1 MREHWNPPSEP
12 RPIVEQQTIHQEEL
26 NAEQINHFDVPG
38 IPDIHFGWID
48 TWYFP
53 GVTKRPLLEEDDWG
67 LRKIINH
74 DLHSNPI
81 TALSQNA
88 QKNLESLLHEID
100 LRNKQFLMLFT
111 PSSSDASRFLPALRG
126 NENYVD
132 MIIENESLLSWV
144 VRQIGSI
151 LQLNNQHAS
160 NVASAL
166 SPFQNR
172 LLGFLTTNLELPELT
187 QVRWRAALRESKMKS
202 FTGPKTS
209 KSSTKTSITSKTS
222 KKPKGS
228 AGSALLTSTNL
239 SKAYITKIAI
249 HALGAYYKL
258 FNSTKLSKLFGTD
271 ENFVQLFVRM
281 KGRENDGTAARHKP
295 EEWAKLKIL
304 PWKNPDQFDQNS
316 EVFSICK
323 KIRNGGAEWKKQ
335 PTVESKFVQVPPSEN
350 ESF

>member
-1 MREHWNPPSEP
+1 
-12 RPIVEQQTIHQEEL
+12 
-26 NAEQINHFDVPG
+26 
-38 IPDIHFGWID
+38 
-48 TWYFP
+48 
-53 GVTKRPLLEEDDWG
+53 
-67 LRKIINH
+67 
-74 DLHSNPI
+74 
-81 TALSQNA
+81 
-88 QKNLESLLHEID
+88 
-100 LRNKQFLMLFT
+100 MLFT

-187 QVRWRAALRESKMKS
+187 Q
-202 FTGPKTS
+202 
-209 KSSTKTSITSKTS
+209 
-222 KKPKGS
+222 
-228 AGSALLTSTNL
+228 
-239 SKAYITKIAI
+239 AYITKIAI

-304 PWKNPDQFDQNS
+304 PWKNPDQFNQNS